1 MLAKKHPAAANIKG
15 YEALFT
21 HLFDSLSAE
30 EAELHTVIRGYTVHA
45 ILPANQ
51 AISKWLEED
60 IDFRTGSGKLQEL
73 AVQLNI
79 LASHLMLWHAK
90 FRAWI
95 DNNPKHALVYLA
107 DEKKHG
113 LEFPHP
119 VDDLVLN
126 ALREIG
132 FPSASLLKV
141 TTIPD
146 DAVVADSHSQKMR
159 SPAERFSIGW
169 PWVNGQVVD
178 TIDYSLAKIFLEA
191 CENLG
196 GGRTNANLMRH
207 GGARFAAA
215 QDLSC
220 F

>member
-1 MLAKKHPAAANIKG
+1 MIN
-15 YEALFT
+15 
-21 HLFDSLSAE
+21 DS
-30 EAELHTVIRGYTVHA
+30 
-45 ILPANQ
+45 
-51 AISKWLEED
+51 
-60 IDFRTGSGKLQEL
+60 
-73 AVQLNI
+73 
-79 LASHLMLWHAK
+79 
-90 FRAWI
+90 
-95 DNNPKHALVYLA
+95 
-107 DEKKHG
+107 
-113 LEFPHP
+113 
-119 VDDLVLN
+119 
-126 ALREIG
+126 
-132 FPSASLLKV
+132 
-141 TTIPD
+141 
-146 DAVVADSHSQKMR
+146 VVADSHSQKMR